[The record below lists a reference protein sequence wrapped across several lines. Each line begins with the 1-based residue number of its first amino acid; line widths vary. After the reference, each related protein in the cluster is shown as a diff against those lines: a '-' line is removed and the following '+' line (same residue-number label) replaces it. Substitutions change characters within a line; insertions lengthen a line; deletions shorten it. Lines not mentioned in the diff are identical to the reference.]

1 MSEFDQ
7 GSGRKGF
14 VRDVIR
20 RIAPADEQGGDT
32 PEDER
37 ERRPVHPLQDE
48 VEDLHDS
55 MRLFGAESPEFR
67 RQLDRLLAEFETLR
81 RRYQLTRDQSA
92 DAERQNER
100 LVNALHDAKQQIELL
115 KEEVD
120 KLCAPPNNYGIF
132 NRPNKDS
139 SRKGNS
145 SF

>member
-20 RIAPADEQGGDT
+20 RIAPADEQGGDA

-37 ERRPVHPLQDE
+37 ERGPARPLQDE

-67 RQLDRLLAEFETLR
+67 RQLDRLSAEFENLR
-81 RRYQLTRDQSA
+81 RRYQLTREQ
-92 DAERQNER
+92 
-100 LVNALHDAKQQIELL
+100 
-115 KEEVD
+115 
-120 KLCAPPNNYGIF
+120 
-132 NRPNKDS
+132 
-139 SRKGNS
+139 
-145 SF
+145 